1 MITYQV
7 KVTSH
12 NYVKASKNN
21 MMVSSY
27 KVKMV
32 TYKSETITLT
42 RKLKILKLN
51 FFFFAMRFWRNC
63 HNYWKLPED
72 QQSA

>member
-27 KVKMV
+27 KVKMF
-32 TYKSETITLT
+32 TYKSETITLA
-42 RKLKILKLN
+42 RKLKIFKLN
-51 FFFFAMRFWRNC
+51 FFFFCNALLE
-63 HNYWKLPED
+63 KLP
-72 QQSA
+72 